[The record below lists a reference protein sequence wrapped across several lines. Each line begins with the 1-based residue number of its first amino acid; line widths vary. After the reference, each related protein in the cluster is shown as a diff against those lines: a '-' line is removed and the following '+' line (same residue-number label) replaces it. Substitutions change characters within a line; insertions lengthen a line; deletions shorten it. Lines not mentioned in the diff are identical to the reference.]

1 MVGVFFCTGAI
12 CNALITQR
20 NEITCSCTEI
30 NGAKFR
36 LGNYRHC
43 AQMKIQTVA
52 TPALDLLQIRPRLK
66 RGAIV
71 LSLSDSL
78 IEGNRVFVGCNGSGI
93 ECEALGIK
101 SIIAAF
107 DGKKS
112 AQEIAEALAI
122 STEIVC
128 EFISQLLSAGLI
140 DYLVTPIVAPGRF
153 KEQDQSADAGYI
165 QLQSKITPEL
175 SATTWIPGVN
185 DGGVEVLTNRRLA
198 LIEISGENRV
208 ATQLYGLLLASGV
221 TQTKMA
227 SASRRDR
234 ARIGNQDMCAG
245 LLTSSDVGSNFQ
257 HTLEDKARE
266 LALFPNKDK
275 SVAEDIPEVF
285 LKIFIGN
292 GHEALI
298 AQSMSEDEIH
308 LIVAAPDG
316 PSIDVGPLVIPGKS
330 ACSRCIT
337 LARSDQH
344 LLSREID
351 IFRSTH
357 IELEIPVSISHFV
370 AAQIASEILRFIDTK
385 KSALIS
391 ARVRTNY
398 LDVCNPQHIRFAR
411 HPLCGCSWR

>member
-1 MVGVFFCTGAI
+1 MKTP
-12 CNALITQR
+12 
-20 NEITCSCTEI
+20 
-30 NGAKFR
+30 
-36 LGNYRHC
+36 
-43 AQMKIQTVA
+43 QMKIQSIA
-52 TPALDLLQIRPRLK
+52 TRAVDLLLIRPRLK

-93 ECEALGIK
+93 QCEALGIRT
-101 SIIAAF
+101 IIAAF

-122 STEIVC
+122 DSEIV
-128 EFISQLLSAGLI
+128 SQVVGQLLSAGLI
-140 DYLVTPIVAPGRF
+140 DYLVTQIVAPGRF
-153 KEQDQSADAGYI
+153 KEQDQSSDAGYI

-175 SATTWIPGVN
+175 SATTWITGVN
-185 DGGVEVLTNRRLA
+185 DGGVEVLTYRRMA

-208 ATQLYGLLLASGV
+208 ATQLYGILLASGV

-266 LALFPNKDK
+266 LALFPSKDK
-275 SVAEDIPEVF
+275 SSADEIPEVF
-285 LKIFIGN
+285 LKVFIGN

-316 PSIDVGPLVIPGKS
+316 PSIDIGPLVIPGKS
-330 ACSRCIT
+330 ACSRCVT

-344 LLSREID
+344 SLSREID

-357 IELEIPVSISHFV
+357 TELEIPVTVAHFV

-391 ARVRTNY
+391 TRVRTNY

>member
-1 MVGVFFCTGAI
+1 MK
-12 CNALITQR
+12 TQSSETKNQKTDTR
-20 NEITCSCTEI
+20 EI
-30 NGAKFR
+30 
-36 LGNYRHC
+36 
-43 AQMKIQTVA
+43 
-52 TPALDLLQIRPRLK
+52 DLLHIRPRLK

-78 IEGNRVFVGCNGSGI
+78 VEGNRVFVGCNGSGI
-93 ECEALGIK
+93 QCEALGIRT
-101 SIIAAF
+101 IIAAF
-107 DGKKS
+107 DGKQS

-122 STEIVC
+122 DCEI
-128 EFISQLLSAGLI
+128 ISQVIGQLLSAGLI
-140 DYLVTPIVAPGRF
+140 DYLVTQIIAPGRF
-153 KEQDQSADAGYI
+153 KEQDQSSDAGYI

-175 SATTWIPGVN
+175 SATTWIAGVN
-185 DGGVEVLTNRRLA
+185 DGGVEVLTKRRLA

-208 ATQLYGLLLASGV
+208 ATQLYGILLASGV

-227 SASRRDR
+227 SAARRDR

-245 LLTSSDVGSNFQ
+245 LLTNSDVGSNFQ

-266 LALFPNKDK
+266 LALFPSKDK
-275 SVAEDIPEVF
+275 SSTDEIPEVF
-285 LKIFIGN
+285 LKVFIGN

-298 AQSMSEDEIH
+298 EQSMSEDEVH
-308 LIVAAPDG
+308 LIVSAPDG
-316 PSIDVGPLVIPGKS
+316 PSIDIGPLVIPGKS

-337 LARSDQH
+337 LARSDRH
-344 LLSREID
+344 PLSREID

-357 IELEIPVSISHFV
+357 TELEIPVSVAHFV

-391 ARVRTNY
+391 TRVRTNY
-398 LDVCNPQHIRFAR
+398 LDICNPQHIRFAR

>member
-1 MVGVFFCTGAI
+1 
-12 CNALITQR
+12 
-20 NEITCSCTEI
+20 
-30 NGAKFR
+30 
-36 LGNYRHC
+36 
-43 AQMKIQTVA
+43 MKIQSSETKNQK
-52 TPALDLLQIRPRLK
+52 TDTREIDLLHIRPRLK
-66 RGAIV
+66 RGTIV

-78 IEGNRVFVGCNGSGI
+78 VEGNRVFVGCNGSGI
-93 ECEALGIK
+93 QCEALGIRT
-101 SIIAAF
+101 IIAAF

-112 AQEIAEALAI
+112 VQEIAEALAI
-122 STEIVC
+122 DCEIVSQV
-128 EFISQLLSAGLI
+128 IGQLLSAGLI
-140 DYLVTPIVAPGRF
+140 DYLVTQIVAPGRF
-153 KEQDQSADAGYI
+153 KEQDQSSDAGYI

-175 SATTWIPGVN
+175 SATTWIAGVN
-185 DGGVEVLTNRRLA
+185 DGGVEVLTKRRSA

-208 ATQLYGLLLASGV
+208 ATQLYGILLASGV

-227 SASRRDR
+227 SAARRDR

-245 LLTSSDVGSNFQ
+245 LLTNSDVGSNFQ

-266 LALFPNKDK
+266 LALFPSKDK
-275 SVAEDIPEVF
+275 SSADEIPEVF
-285 LKIFIGN
+285 LKVFIGN

-298 AQSMSEDEIH
+298 EQSMSEDEVH
-308 LIVAAPDG
+308 LIVSAPDG
-316 PSIDVGPLVIPGKS
+316 PSIDIGPLVIPGKS

-344 LLSREID
+344 PLSREID

-357 IELEIPVSISHFV
+357 TELEIPVTVAHFV

-391 ARVRTNY
+391 TRVRTNY

>member
-1 MVGVFFCTGAI
+1 
-12 CNALITQR
+12 
-20 NEITCSCTEI
+20 
-30 NGAKFR
+30 
-36 LGNYRHC
+36 
-43 AQMKIQTVA
+43 MKIQSVS
-52 TPALDLLQIRPRLK
+52 TPAIDLSLIRPRLK

-93 ECEALGIK
+93 ECEALCIN

-122 STEIVC
+122 NVEIVC
-128 EFISQLLSAGLI
+128 EVIGQLLSAGLI

-227 SASRRDR
+227 STSRRDR
-234 ARIGNQDMCAG
+234 ARIGSQDMCAG
-245 LLTSSDVGSNFQ
+245 LLTSGDVGSNFQ

-266 LALFPNKDK
+266 LALFPSKDK

-316 PSIDVGPLVIPGKS
+316 PSLDVGPLVIPGKS
-330 ACSRCIT
+330 ACSRCVT

-344 LLSREID
+344 SLSREID

-357 IELEIPVSISHFV
+357 TELEIPVAIAHFV

-385 KSALIS
+385 KSVLIS
-391 ARVRTNY
+391 TRVRTNS

>member
-1 MVGVFFCTGAI
+1 
-12 CNALITQR
+12 
-20 NEITCSCTEI
+20 
-30 NGAKFR
+30 
-36 LGNYRHC
+36 
-43 AQMKIQTVA
+43 MKIQTVD
-52 TPALDLLQIRPRLK
+52 TSTVDLLLIRPRLK
-66 RGAIV
+66 RGVIV
-71 LSLSDSL
+71 LSSADVLL
-78 IEGNRVFVGCNGSGI
+78 EGNRVFVGCNGSGI

-101 SIIAAF
+101 SIIAEF

-112 AQEIAEALAI
+112 AEEIANALAI
-122 STEIVC
+122 KVEIVC
-128 EFISQLLSAGLI
+128 EVIQQLLSAGFI
-140 DYLVTPIVAPGRF
+140 DHLVTQIIAPGRF

-175 SATTWIPGVN
+175 SASTWIAGVN
-185 DGGVEVLTNRRLA
+185 DGGIEILTNRRIA
-198 LIEISGENRV
+198 MVEISGENRV
-208 ATQLYGLLLASGV
+208 ATQLYGILLASGV
-221 TQTKMA
+221 TQTRMA
-227 SASRRDR
+227 SGARRDR

-245 LLTSSDVGSNFQ
+245 LLTSSDVGSNYQ
-257 HTLEDKARE
+257 HTLDDKARE

-275 SVAEDIPEVF
+275 SGADEIPEVF

-308 LIVAAPDG
+308 LLVAAPDG

-344 LLSREID
+344 RLSREID

-357 IELEIPVSISHFV
+357 TELEVPVAIAHFV

-391 ARVRTNY
+391 TRVRTNY
-398 LDVCNPQHIRFAR
+398 LDICNPQHIRFAR

>member
-1 MVGVFFCTGAI
+1 MCVYTAKP
-12 CNALITQR
+12 ALAGSHL
-20 NEITCSCTEI
+20 NS
-30 NGAKFR
+30 
-36 LGNYRHC
+36 RHC
-43 AQMKIQTVA
+43 AQMK
-52 TPALDLLQIRPRLK
+52 TPQMKIKSIDTRAVDLLLIRPRLK

-93 ECEALGIK
+93 QCEALGIRT
-101 SIIAAF
+101 IIAAF

-122 STEIVC
+122 DSEIV
-128 EFISQLLSAGLI
+128 SQVVGQLLSAGLI
-140 DYLVTPIVAPGRF
+140 DYLVTQIVAPGRF
-153 KEQDQSADAGYI
+153 KEQDQSSDAGYI

-175 SATTWIPGVN
+175 SATTWIRGVN
-185 DGGVEVLTNRRLA
+185 DGGVEVLTNRRMA

-208 ATQLYGLLLASGV
+208 ATQLYGILLASGV

-266 LALFPNKDK
+266 LALFPSKDK
-275 SVAEDIPEVF
+275 SSADEIPEVF
-285 LKIFIGN
+285 LKVFIGN

-316 PSIDVGPLVIPGKS
+316 PSIDIGPLVIPGKS
-330 ACSRCIT
+330 ACSRCVT

-344 LLSREID
+344 SLSREID

-357 IELEIPVSISHFV
+357 TELEIPVTVAHFV

-391 ARVRTNY
+391 TRVRTNY

>member
-1 MVGVFFCTGAI
+1 MKTP
-12 CNALITQR
+12 
-20 NEITCSCTEI
+20 
-30 NGAKFR
+30 
-36 LGNYRHC
+36 
-43 AQMKIQTVA
+43 QMKIQSIDTRAV
-52 TPALDLLQIRPRLK
+52 DLLLIRPRLK

-93 ECEALGIK
+93 QCEALGIRT
-101 SIIAAF
+101 IIAAF

-122 STEIVC
+122 DSEIV
-128 EFISQLLSAGLI
+128 SQVVGQLLSAGLI
-140 DYLVTPIVAPGRF
+140 DYLVTQIVAPGRF
-153 KEQDQSADAGYI
+153 KEQDQSSDAGYI

-175 SATTWIPGVN
+175 SATTWIAGVN
-185 DGGVEVLTNRRLA
+185 DGGVEVLTNRRMA

-208 ATQLYGLLLASGV
+208 ATQLYGILLASGV

-266 LALFPNKDK
+266 LALFPSKDK
-275 SVAEDIPEVF
+275 SSADEIPEVF
-285 LKIFIGN
+285 LKVFIGN
-292 GHEALI
+292 GHEVLI

-316 PSIDVGPLVIPGKS
+316 PSIDIGPLVIPGKS
-330 ACSRCIT
+330 ACSRCVT

-344 LLSREID
+344 SLSREID

-357 IELEIPVSISHFV
+357 TELEIPVTVAHFV

-391 ARVRTNY
+391 TRVRTNY

>member
-1 MVGVFFCTGAI
+1 MKIKNTEAK
-12 CNALITQR
+12 
-20 NEITCSCTEI
+20 NEISLNPI
-30 NGAKFR
+30 
-36 LGNYRHC
+36 
-43 AQMKIQTVA
+43 I
-52 TPALDLLQIRPRLK
+52 DLLLIRPRLK

-78 IEGNRVFVGCNGSGI
+78 VEGNRVFVGCNGSGI
-93 ECEALGIK
+93 QCEALGIRT
-101 SIIAAF
+101 IIAAF

-112 AQEIAEALAI
+112 VQEIAEALTI
-122 STEIVC
+122 DCEIV
-128 EFISQLLSAGLI
+128 SQVVGQLLSAGLI
-140 DYLVTPIVAPGRF
+140 DYLVTQIVAPGRF
-153 KEQDQSADAGYI
+153 KEQDQSSDAGYI

-185 DGGVEVLTNRRLA
+185 DGGVQVLTKRRSA

-208 ATQLYGLLLASGV
+208 ATQLYGILLASGV

-227 SASRRDR
+227 SAARRDR
-234 ARIGNQDMCAG
+234 ARIGNQDLCAG
-245 LLTSSDVGSNFQ
+245 LLTNSDVGSNFQ

-266 LALFPNKDK
+266 LALFPSKDK
-275 SVAEDIPEVF
+275 SSTDEVPEVF
-285 LKIFIGN
+285 LKVFIGN

-298 AQSMSEDEIH
+298 AQSMSEDEVH
-308 LIVAAPDG
+308 LIVSAPDG
-316 PSIDVGPLVIPGKS
+316 PSIDIGPLVIPGKS

-344 LLSREID
+344 PLSREID

-357 IELEIPVSISHFV
+357 TELEIPVTVSHFV

-385 KSALIS
+385 QSTLIS
-391 ARVRTNY
+391 TRVRTNY

>member
-1 MVGVFFCTGAI
+1 
-12 CNALITQR
+12 
-20 NEITCSCTEI
+20 
-30 NGAKFR
+30 
-36 LGNYRHC
+36 
-43 AQMKIQTVA
+43 MKIKNTEA
-52 TPALDLLQIRPRLK
+52 KNENNLLHAIDPLLIRPRLK

-78 IEGNRVFVGCNGSGI
+78 VEGNRVFVGCNGSGI
-93 ECEALGIK
+93 QCEALGIRT
-101 SIIAAF
+101 IIAAF

-112 AQEIAEALAI
+112 VQEIAEALTI
-122 STEIVC
+122 DCEIV
-128 EFISQLLSAGLI
+128 SQVVGQLLSAGLI
-140 DYLVTPIVAPGRF
+140 DYLVTQIVAPGRY
-153 KEQDQSADAGYI
+153 KEQDQSSDAGYI

-185 DGGVEVLTNRRLA
+185 DGGVEVLTKRRTA

-208 ATQLYGLLLASGV
+208 ATQLYGILLASGV

-227 SASRRDR
+227 SAARRDR
-234 ARIGNQDMCAG
+234 ARIGNQDLCAG
-245 LLTSSDVGSNFQ
+245 LLTNSDVGSNFQ

-266 LALFPNKDK
+266 LALFPSKDK
-275 SVAEDIPEVF
+275 SSTDEVPEVF
-285 LKIFIGN
+285 LKVFIGN

-298 AQSMSEDEIH
+298 AQSMSEDEVH
-308 LIVAAPDG
+308 LIVSAPDG
-316 PSIDVGPLVIPGKS
+316 PSIDIGPLVIPGKS

-344 LLSREID
+344 PLSREID

-357 IELEIPVSISHFV
+357 TELEIPVTVAHFV
-370 AAQIASEILRFIDTK
+370 AAQIASEILRFIDTE

-391 ARVRTNY
+391 TRVRTNY

>member
-1 MVGVFFCTGAI
+1 MKTP
-12 CNALITQR
+12 
-20 NEITCSCTEI
+20 
-30 NGAKFR
+30 
-36 LGNYRHC
+36 
-43 AQMKIQTVA
+43 QMKIQSIDTRAV
-52 TPALDLLQIRPRLK
+52 DLLLIRPRLK

-78 IEGNRVFVGCNGSGI
+78 VEGNRVFVGCNGSGI
-93 ECEALGIK
+93 QCEALGIRT
-101 SIIAAF
+101 IIAAF

-122 STEIVC
+122 DSEIV
-128 EFISQLLSAGLI
+128 SQVVGQLLSAGLI
-140 DYLVTPIVAPGRF
+140 DYLVTQIVAPGRF
-153 KEQDQSADAGYI
+153 KVQDQSSDAGYI

-175 SATTWIPGVN
+175 SATTWITGVN
-185 DGGVEVLTNRRLA
+185 DGGVEVLTNRRMA

-208 ATQLYGLLLASGV
+208 ATQLYGILLASGV

-266 LALFPNKDK
+266 LALFPSKDK
-275 SVAEDIPEVF
+275 SSADEIPEVF
-285 LKIFIGN
+285 LKVFIGN

-316 PSIDVGPLVIPGKS
+316 PSIDIGPLVIPGKS
-330 ACSRCIT
+330 ACSRCVT

-344 LLSREID
+344 SLSREID

-357 IELEIPVSISHFV
+357 TELEIPVTVAHFI

-391 ARVRTNY
+391 TRVRTNY

>member
-1 MVGVFFCTGAI
+1 MKIKSTEA
-12 CNALITQR
+12 R
-20 NEITCSCTEI
+20 NESTNTAE
-30 NGAKFR
+30 
-36 LGNYRHC
+36 
-43 AQMKIQTVA
+43 
-52 TPALDLLQIRPRLK
+52 LDLLHIRPRLK

-71 LSLSDSL
+71 LSLTDSL
-78 IEGNRVFVGCNGSGI
+78 VEGNRVFVGCNGSGI
-93 ECEALGIK
+93 QCEALGIRT
-101 SIIAAF
+101 IIAAF

-122 STEIVC
+122 DCEIV
-128 EFISQLLSAGLI
+128 SQVVGQLLSAGLI
-140 DYLVTPIVAPGRF
+140 DYLVTQIVAPGRF
-153 KEQDQSADAGYI
+153 KEQDQSSDAGYI

-175 SATTWIPGVN
+175 SATTWIAGVN

-266 LALFPNKDK
+266 LALFPSKDK
-275 SVAEDIPEVF
+275 SAADEIPEVF
-285 LKIFIGN
+285 LKVFIGN

-308 LIVAAPDG
+308 LIVSAPDG
-316 PSIDVGPLVIPGKS
+316 PSIDIGPLVIPGKS
-330 ACSRCIT
+330 ACSRCVT

-344 LLSREID
+344 SLSREID

-357 IELEIPVSISHFV
+357 TELEIPVTVAHFV

-385 KSALIS
+385 KSSLIS
-391 ARVRTNY
+391 TRVRTNY

>member
-1 MVGVFFCTGAI
+1 MKTPQMK
-12 CNALITQR
+12 TP
-20 NEITCSCTEI
+20 
-30 NGAKFR
+30 
-36 LGNYRHC
+36 
-43 AQMKIQTVA
+43 QMKIQSIDSSAV
-52 TPALDLLQIRPRLK
+52 DLLLIRPRLK

-93 ECEALGIK
+93 QCEALGIRT
-101 SIIAAF
+101 IIAAF

-122 STEIVC
+122 DCEIV
-128 EFISQLLSAGLI
+128 SQVVGQLLSAGLI
-140 DYLVTPIVAPGRF
+140 DYLVTQIVAPGRF
-153 KEQDQSADAGYI
+153 KEQDQSSDAGYI

-175 SATTWIPGVN
+175 SATTWITGVN
-185 DGGVEVLTNRRLA
+185 DGGVEVLTNRRMA

-208 ATQLYGLLLASGV
+208 ATQLYGILLASGV

-266 LALFPNKDK
+266 LALFPSKDK
-275 SVAEDIPEVF
+275 SGADEIPEVF
-285 LKIFIGN
+285 LKVFIGN

-316 PSIDVGPLVIPGKS
+316 PSIDIGPLVIPGKS
-330 ACSRCIT
+330 ACSRCVT

-344 LLSREID
+344 SLSREID

-357 IELEIPVSISHFV
+357 TELEIPVTVAHFV

-391 ARVRTNY
+391 TRVRTNY
-398 LDVCNPQHIRFAR
+398 LDICNPQHIRFAR

>member
-1 MVGVFFCTGAI
+1 
-12 CNALITQR
+12 
-20 NEITCSCTEI
+20 
-30 NGAKFR
+30 
-36 LGNYRHC
+36 
-43 AQMKIQTVA
+43 MKIQTVA
-52 TPALDLLQIRPRLK
+52 TPALDLSLIRPRLK
-66 RGAIV
+66 RGAII

-93 ECEALGIK
+93 ECEALGIN
-101 SIIAAF
+101 SIIASF

-128 EFISQLLSAGLI
+128 EVIGQLLSAGLI

-245 LLTSSDVGSNFQ
+245 LLTSGDVGSNFQ

-266 LALFPNKDK
+266 LALFPSKDK

-330 ACSRCIT
+330 ACSRCVT

-344 LLSREID
+344 SLSREID

-357 IELEIPVSISHFV
+357 TELEIPVSISHFV

-391 ARVRTNY
+391 TRVRTNY

>member
-1 MVGVFFCTGAI
+1 
-12 CNALITQR
+12 
-20 NEITCSCTEI
+20 
-30 NGAKFR
+30 
-36 LGNYRHC
+36 
-43 AQMKIQTVA
+43 MKTPEMKTPNMEKQSID
-52 TPALDLLQIRPRLK
+52 TPAVDLLLIRPRLK

-78 IEGNRVFVGCNGSGI
+78 VEGNRVFIGCNGSGI
-93 ECEALGIK
+93 QCEALGIRT
-101 SIIAAF
+101 IIAAF

-112 AQEIAEALAI
+112 VREIAEALAI
-122 STEIVC
+122 DCEIV
-128 EFISQLLSAGLI
+128 SQVVGQLLSAGLI
-140 DYLVTPIVAPGRF
+140 DYLVTQIVAPGRF
-153 KEQDQSADAGYI
+153 KEQDQSSDAGYI

-185 DGGVEVLTNRRLA
+185 DGGVEVLTKRRSA

-208 ATQLYGLLLASGV
+208 ATQLYGILLASGV

-227 SASRRDR
+227 SAARRDR

-245 LLTSSDVGSNFQ
+245 LLTNSDVGSNFQ

-275 SVAEDIPEVF
+275 SSADEVSEVF
-285 LKIFIGN
+285 LKVFIGN

-298 AQSMSEDEIH
+298 AQSMSEDEVH
-308 LIVAAPDG
+308 LIVSAPDG
-316 PSIDVGPLVIPGKS
+316 PSIDIGPLVIPGKS

-344 LLSREID
+344 PLSREID

-357 IELEIPVSISHFV
+357 TELEIPVSVAHFV

-391 ARVRTNY
+391 TRVRINY
-398 LDVCNPQHIRFAR
+398 LDVCNPQHIHFAR

>member
-1 MVGVFFCTGAI
+1 
-12 CNALITQR
+12 
-20 NEITCSCTEI
+20 
-30 NGAKFR
+30 
-36 LGNYRHC
+36 
-43 AQMKIQTVA
+43 MKISNTQIPNTQIQGID
-52 TPALDLLQIRPRLK
+52 TRTIDLLLIRPRLK
-66 RGAIV
+66 RGVIV

-93 ECEALGIK
+93 QCEALGIRT
-101 SIIAAF
+101 IIAAF

-112 AQEIAEALAI
+112 AQEIAEELAI
-122 STEIVC
+122 DSEIVRQVVA
-128 EFISQLLSAGLI
+128 QLLSAGLI
-140 DYLVTPIVAPGRF
+140 DYLVTQIVAPGRF
-153 KEQDQSADAGYI
+153 KEQDQSSDAGYI

-175 SATTWIPGVN
+175 SATTWIAGVN
-185 DGGVEVLTNRRLA
+185 DGGVEVLTKRRMA

-208 ATQLYGLLLASGV
+208 ATQLYGILLASGV
-221 TQTKMA
+221 TQTMMA
-227 SASRRDR
+227 SGSRRDR

-245 LLTSSDVGSNFQ
+245 LLTNSDVGSNFQ

-275 SVAEDIPEVF
+275 LNTDEIPEVF

-316 PSIDVGPLVIPGKS
+316 PSIEIGPLVIPGKS
-330 ACSRCIT
+330 ACSRCVT

-344 LLSREID
+344 SLSREID
-351 IFRSTH
+351 IYRSTH
-357 IELEIPVSISHFV
+357 TELEIPVTVAHFV

-385 KSALIS
+385 KSDLIS
-391 ARVRTNY
+391 TRIRTNY
-398 LDVCNPQHIRFAR
+398 LDICNPQHIRFAR

>member
-1 MVGVFFCTGAI
+1 
-12 CNALITQR
+12 
-20 NEITCSCTEI
+20 
-30 NGAKFR
+30 
-36 LGNYRHC
+36 
-43 AQMKIQTVA
+43 MKIQSIDTRTV
-52 TPALDLLQIRPRLK
+52 DLLLIRPRLK

-93 ECEALGIK
+93 QCEALGIRT
-101 SIIAAF
+101 IIAAF

-122 STEIVC
+122 DSEIV
-128 EFISQLLSAGLI
+128 SQVVGQLLSAGLI
-140 DYLVTPIVAPGRF
+140 DYLVTQIVAPGRF
-153 KEQDQSADAGYI
+153 KEQDQSSDAGYI

-175 SATTWIPGVN
+175 SATTWIAGVN
-185 DGGVEVLTNRRLA
+185 DGGVEVLTNRRMA

-208 ATQLYGLLLASGV
+208 ATQLYGILLASGV

-266 LALFPNKDK
+266 LALFPTKDK
-275 SVAEDIPEVF
+275 SSADEIPEVF
-285 LKIFIGN
+285 LKVFIGN

-316 PSIDVGPLVIPGKS
+316 PSIDIGPLVIPGKS
-330 ACSRCIT
+330 ACSRCVT

-344 LLSREID
+344 SLSREID

-357 IELEIPVSISHFV
+357 TELEIPVTVAHFV

-391 ARVRTNY
+391 TRVRTNY
-398 LDVCNPQHIRFAR
+398 LDVC
-411 HPLCGCSWR
+411 

>member
-1 MVGVFFCTGAI
+1 
-12 CNALITQR
+12 
-20 NEITCSCTEI
+20 
-30 NGAKFR
+30 
-36 LGNYRHC
+36 
-43 AQMKIQTVA
+43 MKIKNTEA
-52 TPALDLLQIRPRLK
+52 KKENSILHTTDRLLIRPRLK

-78 IEGNRVFVGCNGSGI
+78 VEGNRVFVGCNGSGI
-93 ECEALGIK
+93 QCEALGIRT
-101 SIIAAF
+101 IIAAF

-112 AQEIAEALAI
+112 VKEIAEALAI
-122 STEIVC
+122 DCEIV
-128 EFISQLLSAGLI
+128 SQVVGQLLSAGLI
-140 DYLVTPIVAPGRF
+140 DYLVTQIVAPGRF
-153 KEQDQSADAGYI
+153 KEQDQSSDAGYI

-185 DGGVEVLTNRRLA
+185 DGGVEVLTKRRSA

-208 ATQLYGLLLASGV
+208 ATQLYGILLASGV

-227 SASRRDR
+227 SAARRDR
-234 ARIGNQDMCAG
+234 ARIGNQDLCAG
-245 LLTSSDVGSNFQ
+245 LLTNSDVGSNFQ

-275 SVAEDIPEVF
+275 SSTDEVSEVF
-285 LKIFIGN
+285 LKVFIGN

-298 AQSMSEDEIH
+298 AQSMSEDETH
-308 LIVAAPDG
+308 LIVSAPDG
-316 PSIDVGPLVIPGKS
+316 PSIDIGPLVIPGKS

-344 LLSREID
+344 PLSREID

-357 IELEIPVSISHFV
+357 TELEIPVTVAHFV
-370 AAQIASEILRFIDTK
+370 AAQIASEILRFIDTRQ
-385 KSALIS
+385 SALIS
-391 ARVRTNY
+391 TRVRTNY

>member
-1 MVGVFFCTGAI
+1 MKI
-12 CNALITQR
+12 P
-20 NEITCSCTEI
+20 
-30 NGAKFR
+30 
-36 LGNYRHC
+36 
-43 AQMKIQTVA
+43 QMKIQSSDTRAV
-52 TPALDLLQIRPRLK
+52 DLLLIRPRLK

-78 IEGNRVFVGCNGSGI
+78 IDGNRVFVGCNGSGI
-93 ECEALGIK
+93 QCEALGIRT
-101 SIIAAF
+101 IIAAF

-122 STEIVC
+122 DREIV
-128 EFISQLLSAGLI
+128 SQVVGQLLSAGLI
-140 DYLVTPIVAPGRF
+140 DYLVTQIVAPGRF
-153 KEQDQSADAGYI
+153 KEQDQSSDAGYI

-185 DGGVEVLTNRRLA
+185 DGGVEVLTKRRMA

-208 ATQLYGLLLASGV
+208 ATQLYGILLASGV

-245 LLTSSDVGSNFQ
+245 LLTNSDVGSNFQ

-266 LALFPNKDK
+266 LALFPSKDK
-275 SVAEDIPEVF
+275 SSADEIPEVF
-285 LKIFIGN
+285 LKVFIGN
-292 GHEALI
+292 GHEAGI

-316 PSIDVGPLVIPGKS
+316 PSIDIGPLVIPGKS
-330 ACSRCIT
+330 ACSRCVT

-344 LLSREID
+344 SLSREID
-351 IFRSTH
+351 VFRSTH
-357 IELEIPVSISHFV
+357 TELEIPVTVAHYV

-385 KSALIS
+385 ESALIS
-391 ARVRTNY
+391 TRVRTNY

>member
-1 MVGVFFCTGAI
+1 
-12 CNALITQR
+12 
-20 NEITCSCTEI
+20 
-30 NGAKFR
+30 
-36 LGNYRHC
+36 
-43 AQMKIQTVA
+43 MKIQSIDTRAV
-52 TPALDLLQIRPRLK
+52 DLLLIRPRLK

-93 ECEALGIK
+93 QCEALGIRT
-101 SIIAAF
+101 IIAAF

-122 STEIVC
+122 DSEIV
-128 EFISQLLSAGLI
+128 SQVVGQLLSAGLI
-140 DYLVTPIVAPGRF
+140 DYLVTQIVAPGRF
-153 KEQDQSADAGYI
+153 KEQDQSSDAGYI

-175 SATTWIPGVN
+175 SATTWITGVN
-185 DGGVEVLTNRRLA
+185 DGGVEVLTYRRMA

-208 ATQLYGLLLASGV
+208 ATQLYGILLASGV

-266 LALFPNKDK
+266 LALFPSKDK
-275 SVAEDIPEVF
+275 SSADEIPEVY
-285 LKIFIGN
+285 LKVFIGN

-316 PSIDVGPLVIPGKS
+316 PSIDIGPLVIPGKS
-330 ACSRCIT
+330 ACSRCVT

-344 LLSREID
+344 SLSREID

-357 IELEIPVSISHFV
+357 TELEIPVTVAHFV

-391 ARVRTNY
+391 TRVRTNY
-398 LDVCNPQHIRFAR
+398 LDICNPQHIRFAR

>member
-1 MVGVFFCTGAI
+1 MCVYTAKP
-12 CNALITQR
+12 ALAGSHL
-20 NEITCSCTEI
+20 NS
-30 NGAKFR
+30 
-36 LGNYRHC
+36 RHC
-43 AQMKIQTVA
+43 AQMKTPQMKIQSIDTRAV
-52 TPALDLLQIRPRLK
+52 DLLLIRPRLK

-93 ECEALGIK
+93 QCEALGIRT
-101 SIIAAF
+101 IIAAF

-122 STEIVC
+122 DSEIV
-128 EFISQLLSAGLI
+128 SQVVGQLLSAGLI
-140 DYLVTPIVAPGRF
+140 DYLVTQIVAPGRF
-153 KEQDQSADAGYI
+153 KEQDQSSDAGYI

-175 SATTWIPGVN
+175 SATTWITGVN
-185 DGGVEVLTNRRLA
+185 DGGVEVLTNRRMA

-208 ATQLYGLLLASGV
+208 ATQLYGILLASGV

-266 LALFPNKDK
+266 LALFPSKDK
-275 SVAEDIPEVF
+275 SSADEIPEVF
-285 LKIFIGN
+285 LKVFIGN

-316 PSIDVGPLVIPGKS
+316 PSIDIGPLVIPGKS
-330 ACSRCIT
+330 ACSRCVT

-344 LLSREID
+344 SLSREID

-357 IELEIPVSISHFV
+357 TELEIPVTVAHFV

-391 ARVRTNY
+391 TRVRTNY

>member
-1 MVGVFFCTGAI
+1 MCVYTAKP
-12 CNALITQR
+12 ALAGSHL
-20 NEITCSCTEI
+20 NS
-30 NGAKFR
+30 
-36 LGNYRHC
+36 RHC
-43 AQMKIQTVA
+43 AQMKTPQMKIQSIDTRAV
-52 TPALDLLQIRPRLK
+52 DLLLIRPRLK

-93 ECEALGIK
+93 QCEALGIRT
-101 SIIAAF
+101 IIAAF

-112 AQEIAEALAI
+112 VQEIAEALAI
-122 STEIVC
+122 DSEIV
-128 EFISQLLSAGLI
+128 SQVVGQLLSAGLI
-140 DYLVTPIVAPGRF
+140 DYLVTQIVAPGRF
-153 KEQDQSADAGYI
+153 KEQDQSSDAGYI

-185 DGGVEVLTNRRLA
+185 DGGVEVLTNRRMA

-208 ATQLYGLLLASGV
+208 ATQLYGILLASGV

-266 LALFPNKDK
+266 LALFPSKDK
-275 SVAEDIPEVF
+275 SSADEIPEVF
-285 LKIFIGN
+285 LKVFIGN

-316 PSIDVGPLVIPGKS
+316 PSIDIGPLVIPGKS
-330 ACSRCIT
+330 ACSRCVT

-344 LLSREID
+344 SLSREID

-357 IELEIPVSISHFV
+357 TELEIPVTVAHFV

-391 ARVRTNY
+391 TRVRTNY

>member
-1 MVGVFFCTGAI
+1 MKIKNTEAK
-12 CNALITQR
+12 
-20 NEITCSCTEI
+20 NEISLPNTTD
-30 NGAKFR
+30 
-36 LGNYRHC
+36 
-43 AQMKIQTVA
+43 
-52 TPALDLLQIRPRLK
+52 PLLIRPRLK

-78 IEGNRVFVGCNGSGI
+78 VEGNRVFVGCNGSGI
-93 ECEALGIK
+93 QCEALGIRT
-101 SIIAAF
+101 IIAAF

-122 STEIVC
+122 DCEIV
-128 EFISQLLSAGLI
+128 SQVVGQLLSAGLI
-140 DYLVTPIVAPGRF
+140 DYLVTQIVAPGRF
-153 KEQDQSADAGYI
+153 KEQDQSSDAGYI

-185 DGGVEVLTNRRLA
+185 DGGVQVLTKRRSA

-208 ATQLYGLLLASGV
+208 ATQLYGILLASGV

-227 SASRRDR
+227 SAARRDR
-234 ARIGNQDMCAG
+234 ARIGNQDLCAG
-245 LLTSSDVGSNFQ
+245 LLTNSDVGSNFQ

-275 SVAEDIPEVF
+275 SSTEEIPEVF
-285 LKIFIGN
+285 LKVFIGN

-298 AQSMSEDEIH
+298 AQSMSEDETH
-308 LIVAAPDG
+308 LIVSAPDG

-344 LLSREID
+344 
-351 IFRSTH
+351 
-357 IELEIPVSISHFV
+357 P
-370 AAQIASEILRFIDTK
+370 
-385 KSALIS
+385 
-391 ARVRTNY
+391 
-398 LDVCNPQHIRFAR
+398 
-411 HPLCGCSWR
+411 

>member
-1 MVGVFFCTGAI
+1 
-12 CNALITQR
+12 
-20 NEITCSCTEI
+20 
-30 NGAKFR
+30 
-36 LGNYRHC
+36 
-43 AQMKIQTVA
+43 MKIKSTEAKKEDGQINDIDV
-52 TPALDLLQIRPRLK
+52 LHIRPRLK
-66 RGAIV
+66 RGTIV
-71 LSLSDSL
+71 LSLADSL
-78 IEGNRVFVGCNGSGI
+78 VDGNRVFVGCNGSGI
-93 ECEALGIK
+93 ECEALGIR
-101 SIIAAF
+101 SIIAQF

-112 AQEIAEALAI
+112 TQEIAEALAI
-122 STEIVC
+122 DAAGVTRVVG
-128 EFISQLLSAGLI
+128 QLLSAGLI
-140 DYLVTPIVAPGRF
+140 DYLITQIVAPGRF
-153 KEQDQSADAGYI
+153 KEQDQSSDAGYI

-175 SATTWIPGVN
+175 SATTWIPGVK

-245 LLTSSDVGSNFQ
+245 LLAHGDVGSNYQ

-266 LALFPNKDK
+266 LALFPSKDK
-275 SVAEDIPEVF
+275 SAAEEIPEVF

-308 LIVAAPDG
+308 LIVASPDG
-316 PSIDVGPLVIPGKS
+316 PSIEVGPLVIPGKS
-330 ACSRCIT
+330 ACSRCVT

-344 LLSREID
+344 PLSREID

-357 IELEIPVSISHFV
+357 TELEIPVTVAHYV

-385 KSALIS
+385 KSSLIS
-391 ARVRTNY
+391 TRVRTNY
-398 LDVCNPQHIRFAR
+398 LDICNSQHIRFAR

>member
-1 MVGVFFCTGAI
+1 MK
-12 CNALITQR
+12 TQSSETKNQKTDTR
-20 NEITCSCTEI
+20 EI
-30 NGAKFR
+30 
-36 LGNYRHC
+36 
-43 AQMKIQTVA
+43 
-52 TPALDLLQIRPRLK
+52 DLLHIRPRLK
-66 RGAIV
+66 RGAIA

-78 IEGNRVFVGCNGSGI
+78 VEGNRVFVGCNGSGI
-93 ECEALGIK
+93 QCEALGIRT
-101 SIIAAF
+101 IIAAF
-107 DGKKS
+107 DGKQS
-112 AQEIAEALAI
+112 AQEIAEVLAI
-122 STEIVC
+122 DCEIV
-128 EFISQLLSAGLI
+128 SQVVGQLLSAGLI
-140 DYLVTPIVAPGRF
+140 DYLVTQIVAPGRF
-153 KEQDQSADAGYI
+153 KEQDQSSDAGYI

-175 SATTWIPGVN
+175 SATTWIAGVN
-185 DGGVEVLTNRRLA
+185 DGGVEVLTKRRSA

-208 ATQLYGLLLASGV
+208 ATQLYGILLASGV

-227 SASRRDR
+227 SAARRDR

-245 LLTSSDVGSNFQ
+245 LLTNSDVGSNFQ

-266 LALFPNKDK
+266 LALFPSKDK
-275 SVAEDIPEVF
+275 SSADEIPQVF
-285 LKIFIGN
+285 LKVFIGN

-298 AQSMSEDEIH
+298 AQSMSEDEVH
-308 LIVAAPDG
+308 LIVSAPDG
-316 PSIDVGPLVIPGKS
+316 PSIDIGPLVIPGKS

-344 LLSREID
+344 QLSREID

-357 IELEIPVSISHFV
+357 TELEIPVTVAHFV

-391 ARVRTNY
+391 TRVRTNY

>member
-1 MVGVFFCTGAI
+1 
-12 CNALITQR
+12 
-20 NEITCSCTEI
+20 
-30 NGAKFR
+30 
-36 LGNYRHC
+36 
-43 AQMKIQTVA
+43 
-52 TPALDLLQIRPRLK
+52 
-66 RGAIV
+66 
-71 LSLSDSL
+71 
-78 IEGNRVFVGCNGSGI
+78 
-93 ECEALGIK
+93 
-101 SIIAAF
+101 
-107 DGKKS
+107 
-112 AQEIAEALAI
+112 
-122 STEIVC
+122 
-128 EFISQLLSAGLI
+128 
-140 DYLVTPIVAPGRF
+140 
-153 KEQDQSADAGYI
+153 
-165 QLQSKITPEL
+165 
-175 SATTWIPGVN
+175 
-185 DGGVEVLTNRRLA
+185 
-198 LIEISGENRV
+198 
-208 ATQLYGLLLASGV
+208 
-221 TQTKMA
+221 
-227 SASRRDR
+227 
-234 ARIGNQDMCAG
+234 MCAG
-245 LLTSSDVGSNFQ
+245 LLTSSDVGSNLQ
-257 HTLEDKARE
+257 HTLEDKAHE

-398 LDVCNPQHIRFAR
+398 LDACNPQHIRFAR

>member
-1 MVGVFFCTGAI
+1 
-12 CNALITQR
+12 
-20 NEITCSCTEI
+20 
-30 NGAKFR
+30 
-36 LGNYRHC
+36 
-43 AQMKIQTVA
+43 MKIQSSETKNQK
-52 TPALDLLQIRPRLK
+52 TDTGEIDLLHIRPRLK

-78 IEGNRVFVGCNGSGI
+78 VEGNRVFVGCNGSGI
-93 ECEALGIK
+93 QCEALGIRT
-101 SIIAAF
+101 IIAAF

-122 STEIVC
+122 DCEIV
-128 EFISQLLSAGLI
+128 SQVVGQLLSAGLI
-140 DYLVTPIVAPGRF
+140 DYLVTQIVAPGRF
-153 KEQDQSADAGYI
+153 KEQDQSSDAGYI

-175 SATTWIPGVN
+175 SATTWITGVN
-185 DGGVEVLTNRRLA
+185 DGGVEVLTKRRLA

-208 ATQLYGLLLASGV
+208 ATQLYGILLASGV

-227 SASRRDR
+227 SAARRDR

-245 LLTSSDVGSNFQ
+245 LLTNSDVGSNFQ

-266 LALFPNKDK
+266 LALFPGKDK
-275 SVAEDIPEVF
+275 SGADEIPEVF
-285 LKIFIGN
+285 LKVFIGN

-298 AQSMSEDEIH
+298 AQSMSEDEVH
-308 LIVAAPDG
+308 LIVSAPDG
-316 PSIDVGPLVIPGKS
+316 PSIDIGPLVIPGKS

-344 LLSREID
+344 PLSREID

-357 IELEIPVSISHFV
+357 TELEIPVSVAHFV
-370 AAQIASEILRFIDTK
+370 AAQIAAEILRFIDTK

-391 ARVRTNY
+391 TRVRTNY

>member
-1 MVGVFFCTGAI
+1 
-12 CNALITQR
+12 
-20 NEITCSCTEI
+20 
-30 NGAKFR
+30 
-36 LGNYRHC
+36 
-43 AQMKIQTVA
+43 MKIQTVA
-52 TPALDLLQIRPRLK
+52 TPAIDLSLIRPRLK

-93 ECEALGIK
+93 ECEALGIN

-122 STEIVC
+122 NIEIVC
-128 EFISQLLSAGLI
+128 EVVGQLLSAGLI

-208 ATQLYGLLLASGV
+208 STQLYGLLLASGV

-245 LLTSSDVGSNFQ
+245 LLTSGDVGSNFQ

-266 LALFPNKDK
+266 LALFPSKDK

-330 ACSRCIT
+330 ACSRCVT

-344 LLSREID
+344 SLSREID

-357 IELEIPVSISHFV
+357 TELEIPASISHFV

-391 ARVRTNY
+391 TRVRTNY

>member
-1 MVGVFFCTGAI
+1 MKIKSLDAK
-12 CNALITQR
+12 
-20 NEITCSCTEI
+20 NENTHTPEI
-30 NGAKFR
+30 N
-36 LGNYRHC
+36 
-43 AQMKIQTVA
+43 
-52 TPALDLLQIRPRLK
+52 LLLIRPRLK

-78 IEGNRVFVGCNGSGI
+78 IEGNRVFIGCNGSGI

-122 STEIVC
+122 STDIVC
-128 EFISQLLSAGLI
+128 QVIGQLLNAGLV

-153 KEQDQSADAGYI
+153 KAQDQSADAGYI

-175 SATTWIPGVN
+175 SATTWIPEVN
-185 DGGVEVLTNRRLA
+185 DGVVAVLTNRRLA

-208 ATQLYGLLLASGV
+208 ATQLYGILLASGV

-266 LALFPNKDK
+266 LALFPSKDK

-298 AQSMSEDEIH
+298 AQSMSEDEMH
-308 LIVAAPDG
+308 LIVSAPDG

-330 ACSRCIT
+330 ACSRCVT

-344 LLSREID
+344 VLSREID

-357 IELEIPVSISHFV
+357 TELEIPVAIAHFV

-385 KSALIS
+385 KSVLIS
-391 ARVRTNY
+391 TRVRTNY
-398 LDVCNPQHIRFAR
+398 LDICNPQHIRFAR

>member
-12 CNALITQR
+12 CNALTTQR

-30 NGAKFR
+30 NGAKFW
-36 LGNYRHC
+36 LKNYRHC

-52 TPALDLLQIRPRLK
+52 TPALDLLQIRPRIK

-101 SIIAAF
+101 SIVAAF

-128 EFISQLLSAGLI
+128 EVIGQLLSAGLV

-175 SATTWIPGVN
+175 SATTWIPGVI

-316 PSIDVGPLVIPGKS
+316 PSIDVGPLVIPGES
-330 ACSRCIT
+330 ACSRCVT

-344 LLSREID
+344 SLSREID

-357 IELEIPVSISHFV
+357 TELEIPVSISHFV

-391 ARVRTNY
+391 TRVRTNY

>member
-1 MVGVFFCTGAI
+1 
-12 CNALITQR
+12 
-20 NEITCSCTEI
+20 
-30 NGAKFR
+30 
-36 LGNYRHC
+36 
-43 AQMKIQTVA
+43 MKIKSTDA
-52 TPALDLLQIRPRLK
+52 STKNSHTPGTDLLLIRPRLK

-71 LSLSDSL
+71 LSLTDSL

-107 DGKKS
+107 DGKSS
-112 AQEIAEALAI
+112 AAEIATVLSI
-122 STEIVC
+122 DSDIICQV
-128 EFISQLLSAGLI
+128 ISQLLSAGLI
-140 DYLVTPIVAPGRF
+140 DYLVTQIVAPGRF
-153 KEQDQSADAGYI
+153 KEQDQSSDAGYI

-175 SATTWIPGVN
+175 SATTWITGVK
-185 DGGVEVLTNRRLA
+185 DGGVGILTNRRSA
-198 LIEISGENRV
+198 LVEISGENRV

-245 LLTSSDVGSNFQ
+245 LLTSSDVGSNYQ
-257 HTLEDKARE
+257 HTLDEKSRE
-266 LALFPNKDK
+266 LALFPSQDK
-275 SVAEDIPEVF
+275 SGSDEIPEMF

-316 PSIDVGPLVIPGKS
+316 PSIEVGPLVLPGKS
-330 ACSRCIT
+330 ACSRCVT

-344 LLSREID
+344 PRSREID

-357 IELEIPVSISHFV
+357 TELEIPVTIAHFI

-385 KSALIS
+385 KSVLIS
-391 ARVRTNY
+391 TRVRTNY
-398 LDVCNPQHIRFAR
+398 LDLCNPQHIRFAR

>member
-1 MVGVFFCTGAI
+1 
-12 CNALITQR
+12 
-20 NEITCSCTEI
+20 
-30 NGAKFR
+30 
-36 LGNYRHC
+36 
-43 AQMKIQTVA
+43 MKIQSSETKNQK
-52 TPALDLLQIRPRLK
+52 TDTREIDLLHIRPRLK

-78 IEGNRVFVGCNGSGI
+78 VEGNRVFVGCNGSGI
-93 ECEALGIK
+93 QCEALGIRT
-101 SIIAAF
+101 IIAAF

-122 STEIVC
+122 DCEIVSQL
-128 EFISQLLSAGLI
+128 IGQLLSAGLI
-140 DYLVTPIVAPGRF
+140 DYLVTQIVAPGRF
-153 KEQDQSADAGYI
+153 KEQDQSSDAGYI

-175 SATTWIPGVN
+175 SATTWIAGVN
-185 DGGVEVLTNRRLA
+185 DGGVEVLTKRRSA
-198 LIEISGENRV
+198 LIEIAGENRV
-208 ATQLYGLLLASGV
+208 ATQLYGILLASGV

-227 SASRRDR
+227 SAARRDR

-245 LLTSSDVGSNFQ
+245 LLTNSDVGSNFQ

-266 LALFPNKDK
+266 LALFPSKDK
-275 SVAEDIPEVF
+275 SSPDEIPEVF
-285 LKIFIGN
+285 LKVFIGN

-298 AQSMSEDEIH
+298 EQSMSEDEVH
-308 LIVAAPDG
+308 LIVSAPDG
-316 PSIDVGPLVIPGKS
+316 PSIDIGPLVIPGKS
-330 ACSRCIT
+330 SCSRCIT

-344 LLSREID
+344 PLSREID

-357 IELEIPVSISHFV
+357 TELEIPVTVAHFV

-391 ARVRTNY
+391 TRVRTNY

>member
-1 MVGVFFCTGAI
+1 MKTP
-12 CNALITQR
+12 
-20 NEITCSCTEI
+20 
-30 NGAKFR
+30 
-36 LGNYRHC
+36 
-43 AQMKIQTVA
+43 QMKIQSIDTRAV
-52 TPALDLLQIRPRLK
+52 DLLLIRPRLK

-93 ECEALGIK
+93 QCEALGIRT
-101 SIIAAF
+101 IIAAF

-122 STEIVC
+122 DSEIV
-128 EFISQLLSAGLI
+128 SQVVGQLLSAGLI
-140 DYLVTPIVAPGRF
+140 DYLVTQIVAPGRF
-153 KEQDQSADAGYI
+153 KEQDQSSDAGYI

-175 SATTWIPGVN
+175 SATTWIIGVN
-185 DGGVEVLTNRRLA
+185 DGGVEVLTNRRMA

-208 ATQLYGLLLASGV
+208 ATQLYGILLASGV

-266 LALFPNKDK
+266 LALFPSKDK
-275 SVAEDIPEVF
+275 SSADEIPEVF
-285 LKIFIGN
+285 LKVFIGN

-316 PSIDVGPLVIPGKS
+316 PSIDIGPLVIPGKS
-330 ACSRCIT
+330 ACSRCVT

-344 LLSREID
+344 SLSREID

-357 IELEIPVSISHFV
+357 TELEIPVTVAHFV

-391 ARVRTNY
+391 TRVRTNY
-398 LDVCNPQHIRFAR
+398 LDICNPQHIRFAR

>member
-1 MVGVFFCTGAI
+1 
-12 CNALITQR
+12 
-20 NEITCSCTEI
+20 
-30 NGAKFR
+30 
-36 LGNYRHC
+36 
-43 AQMKIQTVA
+43 MKIQSIDTRTV
-52 TPALDLLQIRPRLK
+52 DLLLIRPRLK

-93 ECEALGIK
+93 QCEALGIRT
-101 SIIAAF
+101 IIAAF

-112 AQEIAEALAI
+112 AEEIAEALAI
-122 STEIVC
+122 DCEIV
-128 EFISQLLSAGLI
+128 SQVVGQLLSAGLI
-140 DYLVTPIVAPGRF
+140 DYLVTQIVAPGRF
-153 KEQDQSADAGYI
+153 KEQDQSSDAGYI

-175 SATTWIPGVN
+175 SATTWITGVN
-185 DGGVEVLTNRRLA
+185 DGGVEVLTYRRMA

-208 ATQLYGLLLASGV
+208 ATQLYGILLASGV

-266 LALFPNKDK
+266 LALFPSKDK
-275 SVAEDIPEVF
+275 SSADEIPEVF
-285 LKIFIGN
+285 LKVFIGN

-316 PSIDVGPLVIPGKS
+316 PSIDIGPLVIPGKS
-330 ACSRCIT
+330 ACSRCVT

-344 LLSREID
+344 SLSREID

-357 IELEIPVSISHFV
+357 TELEIPVTVAHFV

-391 ARVRTNY
+391 TRVRTNY

>member
-1 MVGVFFCTGAI
+1 MKIKNTEAK
-12 CNALITQR
+12 
-20 NEITCSCTEI
+20 NEISLLHTI
-30 NGAKFR
+30 N
-36 LGNYRHC
+36 
-43 AQMKIQTVA
+43 T
-52 TPALDLLQIRPRLK
+52 LLIRPRLK

-78 IEGNRVFVGCNGSGI
+78 VEGNRVFVGCNGSGI
-93 ECEALGIK
+93 QCEALGIRT
-101 SIIAAF
+101 IIAAF

-112 AQEIAEALAI
+112 TQEIAEALAI
-122 STEIVC
+122 DCEIV
-128 EFISQLLSAGLI
+128 SQVVGQLLSAGLI
-140 DYLVTPIVAPGRF
+140 DYLVTQIVAPGRF
-153 KEQDQSADAGYI
+153 KEQDQSSDAGYI

-185 DGGVEVLTNRRLA
+185 DGGVEILTNRRSA

-208 ATQLYGLLLASGV
+208 ATQLYGILLASGV

-227 SASRRDR
+227 SEARRDR

-245 LLTSSDVGSNFQ
+245 LLTNSDVGSNFQ

-266 LALFPNKDK
+266 LALFPSKDIS
-275 SVAEDIPEVF
+275 SVDEIPEVF
-285 LKIFIGN
+285 LKVFIGN

-298 AQSMSEDEIH
+298 AQSMSEDEVH

-316 PSIDVGPLVIPGKS
+316 PSIDIGPLVIPGKS

-344 LLSREID
+344 PLSREID

-357 IELEIPVSISHFV
+357 TELEIPVTIAHFV

-391 ARVRTNY
+391 TRVRTNY

>member
-1 MVGVFFCTGAI
+1 
-12 CNALITQR
+12 
-20 NEITCSCTEI
+20 
-30 NGAKFR
+30 
-36 LGNYRHC
+36 
-43 AQMKIQTVA
+43 MKIHTA
-52 TPALDLLQIRPRLK
+52 DTHTLDLSLIRPRLK

-71 LSLSDSL
+71 LSLTDSL

-101 SIIAAF
+101 SIVAAF

-112 AQEIAEALAI
+112 TQEIAEALAI
-122 STEIVC
+122 NVEI
-128 EFISQLLSAGLI
+128 ISQVIEQLLSAGLV

-175 SATTWIPGVN
+175 SATTWIAGVN
-185 DGGVEVLTNRRLA
+185 DGGVEVLTNRQLA

-208 ATQLYGLLLASGV
+208 ATQLYGILLASGV

-266 LALFPNKDK
+266 LALFPSKDK

-308 LIVAAPDG
+308 LIVSAPDG

-330 ACSRCIT
+330 ACSRCVT

-344 LLSREID
+344 VLSREID

-357 IELEIPVSISHFV
+357 TELEIPVAIAHFV

-385 KSALIS
+385 KSVLIS
-391 ARVRTNY
+391 TRVRTNY
-398 LDVCNPQHIRFAR
+398 LDICNPQHIRFAR

>member
-1 MVGVFFCTGAI
+1 MKTP
-12 CNALITQR
+12 
-20 NEITCSCTEI
+20 
-30 NGAKFR
+30 
-36 LGNYRHC
+36 
-43 AQMKIQTVA
+43 QMKIQSIDTRAV
-52 TPALDLLQIRPRLK
+52 DLLLIRPRLK

-93 ECEALGIK
+93 QCEALGIRT
-101 SIIAAF
+101 IIAAF

-122 STEIVC
+122 DSEIV
-128 EFISQLLSAGLI
+128 SQVVGQLLSAGLI
-140 DYLVTPIVAPGRF
+140 DYLVTQIVAPGRF
-153 KEQDQSADAGYI
+153 KEQDQSSDAGYI

-175 SATTWIPGVN
+175 SATTWITGVN
-185 DGGVEVLTNRRLA
+185 DGGVEVLTYRRMA

-208 ATQLYGLLLASGV
+208 ATQLYGILLASGV

-266 LALFPNKDK
+266 LALFPSKDK
-275 SVAEDIPEVF
+275 SSADEIPEVF
-285 LKIFIGN
+285 LKVFIGN

-298 AQSMSEDEIH
+298 AQCMSEDEIH

-316 PSIDVGPLVIPGKS
+316 PSIDIGPLVIPGKS
-330 ACSRCIT
+330 ACSRCVT

-344 LLSREID
+344 SLSREID

-357 IELEIPVSISHFV
+357 TELEIPVTVAHFV

-391 ARVRTNY
+391 TRVRTNY
-398 LDVCNPQHIRFAR
+398 LDICNPQHIRFAR